1 MIVILTYIIFG
12 FLALLLLIQLYYHL
26 RFFSALSFSKISSD
40 GTKQKVPVSVII
52 AARNESENLRK
63 NLEYFL
69 NQDYHDYEVIVVNDC
84 SYDRSQEILEE
95 FQKHYQHLKV
105 VELIEDDRYRHG
117 KKFAITLGIK
127 AAKHEHLLF
136 SDADCRPS
144 SNKWIELMQSYYAK
158 SKDVQIVLGFSPF
171 TKRAGLL
178 NYFSRFETFFT
189 AYQYISFSL
198 KNKSYMGVGRN
209 LSYTKSLFFQNKGF
223 AAHMHVLS
231 GDDDLFVNQAS
242 NSVNTLVCIEPDSF
256 VYSEA
261 KTTWK
266 DYFKQKM
273 RHFSVGKM
281 YKSSDKWNLSLIS
294 SSVTLF
300 YIGIIVAYS
309 LKIDPIIISAFL
321 VFRLFLIAIFYYSAM
336 KKLQMKDLWWFFP
349 ILDILYFLTMPL
361 WSLIAI
367 FSKQKRWK

>member
-1 MIVILTYIIFG
+1 MILTYIIFG

-26 RFFSALSFSKISSD
+26 RFFSALSFRKISSD
-40 GTKQKVPVSVII
+40 GAEQKVPVSVII
-52 AARNESENLRK
+52 AARNESENLRN

-84 SYDRSQEILEE
+84 SYDRSQEVLEE

-144 SNKWIELMQSYYAK
+144 SNKWIVIMQSYYAK

-171 TKRAGLL
+171 TKRGGFL

-223 AAHMHVLS
+223 AAHMHLLS

-242 NSVNTLVCIEPDSF
+242 NSVNTLVCIQPDSF

-281 YKSSDKWNLSLIS
+281 YKSSDKWNLSLIA

-300 YIGIIVAYS
+300 YIGIIVAFS
-309 LKIDPIIISAFL
+309 LQINPFVISAFL
-321 VFRLFLIAIFYYSAM
+321 AFRLFLTAIFYYSAM
-336 KKLQMKDLWWFFP
+336 KKLHMKDLWWFFP

-361 WSLIAI
+361 WSIIAI

>member
-12 FLALLLLIQLYYHL
+12 FLAFLILIQLYYHL
-26 RFFSALSFSKISSD
+26 RFFSALSFRKIPSD

-52 AARNESENLRK
+52 AARNESENLKK

-69 NQDYHDYEVIVVNDC
+69 NQDYNDYEVIVVNDC
-84 SYDRSQEILEE
+84 SYDRSQEVLVE

-117 KKFAITLGIK
+117 KKFALTLGIK
-127 AAKHEHLLF
+127 AAKNEHLLF

-144 SNKWIELMQSYYAK
+144 TNKWIEIIQGYYAK
-158 SKDVQIVLGFSPF
+158 SNDVQIVLGFSPF
-171 TKRAGLL
+171 IKIGGFL

-223 AAHMHVLS
+223 AAHMHLLS

-242 NSVNTLVCIEPDSF
+242 NSVNTIVCIEPESF

-261 KTTWK
+261 KTSWK

-273 RHFSVGKM
+273 RHLSVGKL
-281 YKSSDKWNLSLIS
+281 YKSSDKWNLSLIAS
-294 SSVTLF
+294 SATLF
-300 YIGIIVAYS
+300 YIAIIVAYS
-309 LKIDPIIISAFL
+309 LQIEPIIISAFL
-321 VFRLFLIAIFYYSAM
+321 TFRMLLIAIFYYSAM
-336 KKLQMKDLWWFFP
+336 KKLHMKDLWWFFP

-361 WSLIAI
+361 WSLISI
-367 FSKQKRWK
+367 FIKQKRWK

>member
-361 WSLIAI
+361 WSFIAI